1 MALRQLSAQ
10 ERARARTKALQ
21 ARQARAELKAAFAAD
36 EIGLVDVFARAD
48 AEEAI
53 ARLRTVDLLLAL
65 PGVGEVRAQEA
76 MAGCGISPRRRLR
89 GLGRRQR
96 EALIAYIGR

>member
-1 MALRQLSAQ
+1 MALRQLSVQ
-10 ERARARTKALQ
+10 ERTEARTKALE
-21 ARQARAELKAAFAAD
+21 ARQDRAALKADFAA
-36 EIGLVDVFARAD
+36 GLVSLADVFARAD
-48 AEEAI
+48 GEDAI
-53 ARLRTVDLLLAL
+53 GRMRTVDLLLAL